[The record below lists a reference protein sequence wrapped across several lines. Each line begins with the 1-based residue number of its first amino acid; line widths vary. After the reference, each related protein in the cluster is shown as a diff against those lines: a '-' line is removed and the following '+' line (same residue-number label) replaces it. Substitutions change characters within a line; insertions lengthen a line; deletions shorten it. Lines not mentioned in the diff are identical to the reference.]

1 MALKDDNIDM
11 LAQLAALSYQS
22 QAAKLQQLQRA
33 QAALRQQIR
42 ALQASRRPKDDAQPD
57 QARIT
62 EEISGINLRW
72 NAFIDMRLRELAQQ
86 LAENTAKQQPALAM
100 LRRAFGK
107 KMAIADVAARRAYK
121 QRQRSWE
128 KL

>member
-1 MALKDDNIDM
+1 MKDDNIEM

-33 QAALRQQIR
+33 QAALRQQV
-42 ALQASRRPKDDAQPD
+42 AVLQASRRPKDDMQPD

-86 LAENTAKQQPALAM
+86 LAENNAKQQPALVM

-107 KMAIADVAARRAYK
+107 KMAIADVAARRAHK